1 MTEVNVELDTRGL
14 NCPLPI
20 LKTRKALNTAEQG
33 HVVRMISSD
42 PGSLS
47 DMESLP
53 SNWLLAAL
61 QRGRGRRVRV
71 PGPQELTAHND

>member
-20 LKTRKALNTAEQG
+20 LKMRKALNAAEQG

-47 DMESLP
+47 DIESFCRQTGF
-53 SNWLLAAL
+53 SLLSSEDVGGEYVFL
-61 QRGRGRRVRV
+61 VRK
-71 PGPQELTAHND
+71 N